1 MQAQQLI
8 RDGDL
13 AGALQVLQ
21 QAVRQDSANAQLR
34 TFLFQLLAVMGD
46 WPRALTQLNVAG
58 ELDAAALPMVQT
70 YRSAIECEAVRAA
83 VFEGERTPH
92 IVGEPADWIGLL
104 VEALRLDRSAP
115 GQADSLRAQ
124 AFELASASAGTL
136 DGTPFDWLAD
146 ADQRLGPVLEAV
158 VDGRYV
164 WLPFM
169 RLAAIDIDPPTDLR
183 DAAWACATFTFAG
196 GAQTAG
202 LIPTRYAGTVEQGD
216 DALKL
221 ARRTEWLGPRGLGQR
236 MFVTDVGEHALLDT
250 RSIVFAAA
258 GESGNG

>member
-21 QAVRQDSANAQLR
+21 QAVRENTADAKLR

-46 WPRALTQLNVAG
+46 WQRALTQLNVAG
-58 ELDAAALPMVQT
+58 ELDAATLPMVQT
-70 YRSAIECEAVRAA
+70 YRAAIQCEALRAA
-83 VFEGERTPH
+83 VFAGERTPH
-92 IVGEPADWIGLL
+92 IFGEPPDWIGLL
-104 VEALRLDRSAP
+104 VEALRLDRGTPERAE
-115 GQADSLRAQ
+115 ALRAQ

-158 VDGRYV
+158 VDGRYG

-169 RLAAIDIDPPTDLR
+169 RLAALDIEPPADLR
-183 DAAWACATFTFAG
+183 DAVWAPATFTFVTG
-196 GAQTAG
+196 TQSAG
-202 LIPTRYAGTVEQGD
+202 LIPVRYAGTVEEGD

-221 ARRTEWLGPRGLGQR
+221 ARRTEWNGPRGLGQR
-236 MFVTDVGEHALLDT
+236 MFATDAGEHALLDT
-250 RSIVFAAA
+250 RSIVLEGS